1 MNFNTFIQ
9 QLQQSDELHLQ
20 VIGLTKNEFDQLYLT
35 YGPKKTGQL
44 NRTVKGEA
52 RLYAILLY
60 RKWQLNAEQIGILIL
75 NVTNPQQAGETF
87 IKNMPPILVD
97 VLNKFPTLK
106 IKISAN
112 TIDQKITQNIRIFE
126 DILFITQEPTGF
138 QLFESSASQLI
149 RKPLS
154 PFNSYLRRTPY
165 KPCEIE
171 HSETYARS
179 EKHPLRTTQNKE
191 KDRMY
196 QGKELGQGLRANVG
210 DYVNP
215 FQLLGDIFVS
225 QNRTVLTVTGD
236 GVLRDRLLDYQK
248 KIAEYI
254 TSEVLKN
261 NKVQYATP
269 AVFNDYPC
277 LMLKID
283 CPSKVKVS
291 DAAKEAWTNLV
302 ICFFTALV
310 NYSAY
315 SNGIPIE
322 LVRRSSFC
330 FPSTPAI
337 APIEN
342 SIRLSPGIVPIQY
355 ATLLIQCI
363 ETVNLLLA
371 HLCQSQTNY
380 QMPQDTFYQTPA
392 YRVYLGTQQIS
403 PVSNLLQ
410 FLFHKV
416 EKGNN
421 GQLTVQNLMRTAYA
435 RQRIT
440 AKIFNQLFRLPRD
453 TKDISPAFV
462 NVLFWA
468 IQQMQVIGGKLSFQ
482 QTEPIQYNT
491 SFQQLKT
498 VRFIDDNFWQ
508 AWDKILER
516 LRFTAHYHE
525 EDFSQFQKSITS
537 QHISTL
543 YFAFEKVIEHMFEH
557 AILTREAHQ
566 YGDGYGSDSENES
579 EIEGTKLYSKKVIA
593 HNGMRAIFG
602 ALLGL
607 REAHLIDPAYR
618 TRIYNV
624 NSYYEV
630 ESGLKELPA
639 LHNAVGSMMAVKN
652 PSEANVVLFDL
663 NACIT
668 DNDKNQQD
676 QNVFQNSGNKV
687 FILDSTSTT
696 NNRCREHLELIIRN
710 SHRNCQ
716 TIFFVSSGLK
726 HEQLGLDRNHYGTIR
741 IFSPDKKLLEGIYA
755 GIKKHEKPVLS
766 DVSHALRRKMKT
778 AGCVPVVS
786 QFFRPVKQERN
797 DTAELVASP
806 QSVRR

>member
-9 QLQQSDELHLQ
+9 QLQQSDELYLQ

-44 NRTVKGEA
+44 NRTLKGEA

-60 RKWQLNAEQIGILIL
+60 RKWQLNAEQIGTLIL
-75 NVTNPQQAGETF
+75 NATNPQQAGETF
-87 IKNMPPILVD
+87 IKKMPPTLVS
-97 VLNKFPTLK
+97 VLSNFLHLQTK
-106 IKISAN
+106 INSSI
-112 TIDQKITQNIRIFE
+112 IDKKITQNIRMFE
-126 DILFITQEPTGF
+126 NILFVIKEPSGF
-138 QLFESSASQLI
+138 WLFESPVSQLLN
-149 RKPLS
+149 RPLS
-154 PFNSYLRRTPY
+154 PFMSYLRRTPY
-165 KPCEIE
+165 DPYEIE

-210 DYVNP
+210 DYPNP
-215 FQLLGDIFVS
+215 FQLLGDSFIH
-225 QNRTVLTVTGD
+225 TTKTLPTLLGD
-236 GVLRDRLLDYQK
+236 GVLRDRLLDYQRTLV
-248 KIAEYI
+248 EYI
-254 TSEVLKN
+254 ASRIPNDKAL
-261 NKVQYATP
+261 YATP
-269 AVFNDYPC
+269 VVFNDYPC
-277 LMLKID
+277 LMLKIF
-283 CPSKVKVS
+283 CPFAASNP
-291 DAAKEAWTNLV
+291 AKEAWTNLV
-302 ICFFTALV
+302 ICLFTALV

-315 SNGIPIE
+315 SNSIPIE

-355 ATLLIQCI
+355 ATLLIQCV
-363 ETVNLLLA
+363 ETLNLLLA
-371 HLCQSQTNY
+371 HLCQTTY
-380 QMPQDTFYQTPA
+380 QMPQNIFYYTSAYQT
-392 YRVYLGTQQIS
+392 YLGQQEIS
-403 PVSNLLQ
+403 LSIFNLLQ
-410 FLFHKV
+410 FLFLKV
-416 EKGNN
+416 EKGTT

-440 AKIFNQLFRLPRD
+440 AEIFNQLIALPPD

-462 NVLFWA
+462 SILCWA
-468 IQQMQVIGGKLSFQ
+468 IQQIQIVGGKLSFQ
-482 QTEPIQYNT
+482 QTAPIQYNA
-491 SFQQLKT
+491 SFQQLKS
-498 VRFIDDNFWQ
+498 VNIIDDKNFWQ
-508 AWDKILER
+508 TWNIILER
-516 LRFTAHYHE
+516 LGLTEQYHK

-537 QHISTL
+537 QNILTL
-543 YFAFEKVIEHMFEH
+543 YFNFEKVIEHMFEH
-557 AILTREAHQ
+557 AILTREEHQ
-566 YGDGYGSDSENES
+566 YGDGYGSNSEDED
-579 EIEGTKLYSKKVIA
+579 EIEGTRLYSKKVIA
-593 HNGMRAIFG
+593 HNGMRAIYG

-607 REAHLIDPAYR
+607 REARLIDPSYLI
-618 TRIYNV
+618 RILNV

-639 LHNAVGSMMAVKN
+639 LHNATGQITVVKT
-652 PSEANVVLFDL
+652 STEANVILFDL

-696 NNRCREHLELIIRN
+696 NNRCRKHLELIIRN
-710 SHRNCQ
+710 SLRNCP